1 MILPQILFT
10 IYFIFYTAGC
20 YNSIIGSPR
29 LVHVLLEWNRIL
41 NKFYYTHGMLLTQV
55 AVSYT
60 HLDVYKRQF
69 QVFLYHKKD
78 TLNRQAYNLHMK
90 LCLLYTSRCV

>member
-20 YNSIIGSPR
+20 YNRISGSPR

-55 AVSYT
+55 AKML
-60 HLDVYKRQF
+60 HLFGYERIV
-69 QVFLYHKKD
+69 VHE
-78 TLNRQAYNLHMK
+78 
-90 LCLLYTSRCV
+90 